1 MDKQATSLSQEAAHV
16 PSPHFTTPGG
26 RVPILCVPLTRG
38 CAAFKRQ
45 PGEHAPRQTTSK
57 PLLIHLWQ
65 LSKY

>member
-1 MDKQATSLSQEAAHV
+1 MPSLY
-16 PSPHFTTPGG
+16 FTALGG
-26 RVPILCVPLTRG
+26 RAPVLRVPLTRG
-38 CAAFKRQ
+38 RAAFKRQ